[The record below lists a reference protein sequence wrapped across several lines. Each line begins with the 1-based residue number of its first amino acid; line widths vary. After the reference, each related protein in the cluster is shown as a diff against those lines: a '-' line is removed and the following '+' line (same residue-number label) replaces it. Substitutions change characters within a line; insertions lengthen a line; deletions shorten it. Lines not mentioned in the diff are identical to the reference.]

1 MPETASDAPVSSR
14 TRIPFL
20 QDLQL
25 LIVILL
31 GFISVVTAYASFEAA
46 LYDGNQ
52 ASAYSKGGAA
62 QTEAESIYLEANQQY
77 VQDSL
82 TIQQLTILKT
92 AAEAGSEVAQAQYD
106 QLYFVSVSEDLDAAI
121 QAAAALDEEEPEFW
135 HDPQADEDYQAALF
149 GAYGDK
155 SAEAEQLLAEGDL
168 ANQLGDRLVLNTVL
182 MAISLFLLGVAAVLT
197 NRRSQWI
204 LIGVGTALFLVAGVL
219 TAMVPFV
226 WL

>member
-1 MPETASDAPVSSR
+1 MSSR

-25 LIVILL
+25 LIVVLL

-92 AAEAGSEVAQAQYD
+92 AAENGDAVAQAQYD

-121 QAAAALDEEEPEFW
+121 QAAAELDEAEPEFW
-135 HDPQADEDYQAALF
+135 HDPQADETYQEALF
-149 GAYGDK
+149 GAYGEK
-155 SAEAEQLLAEGDL
+155 SAEAEKLLAEGDV

-204 LIGVGTALFLVAGVL
+204 LIGVGSVLFVVAGVL